1 MTGGAARPV
10 EEDGVPRDLRGATL
24 LGDFA
29 HAPVLG
35 AVERMD
41 GALVAIDA
49 GGDIAAVIRAGEP
62 DHSPALAAARAAGR
76 LERLPEG
83 CVALPGFVDLH
94 VHAPQ
99 HPQLGLALDRP
110 LESWLFDYTFPLEA
124 RFADLG
130 FARRAYAALVDD
142 LLSRGTTTALMF
154 ATIHRD
160 ATRALADIS
169 LERGL
174 RALVGKVSMDH
185 PEGCPDYYRDVS
197 ADAAVEGARDLIAHV
212 AGLGA
217 GGMLAAVVTPRF
229 IPACTDAAL
238 EGLGALARE
247 TGARVQTHAAES
259 DWEVAHVRE
268 RTGLSD
274 AEALDR
280 FGLLGPRSVLA
291 HGVFLDDAD
300 LRLMARRGAA
310 VAHCALS
317 NAYFAGAVFPLRAAL
332 EKGLRV
338 GLGTDVSG
346 GPDASMWSAMRMT
359 VAASRM
365 LASGVDPDRPAA
377 QRGRP
382 GAAVDWRAAFHLATA
397 GGAAALDLPVG
408 AFRPGLR
415 FDAVAVRDAAAVE
428 GGSAGLA
435 APEARLARLLHGAGR
450 EDIRAVYTDGVRRVP
465 APV

>member
-1 MTGGAARPV
+1 
-10 EEDGVPRDLRGATL
+10 
-24 LGDFA
+24 
-29 HAPVLG
+29 
-35 AVERMD
+35 
-41 GALVAIDA
+41 
-49 GGDIAAVIRAGEP
+49 
-62 DHSPALAAARAAGR
+62 
-76 LERLPEG
+76 
-83 CVALPGFVDLH
+83 
-94 VHAPQ
+94 
-99 HPQLGLALDRP
+99 
-110 LESWLFDYTFPLEA
+110 
-124 RFADLG
+124 
-130 FARRAYAALVDD
+130 
-142 LLSRGTTTALMF
+142 
-154 ATIHRD
+154 
-160 ATRALADIS
+160 
-169 LERGL
+169 
-174 RALVGKVSMDH
+174 
-185 PEGCPDYYRDVS
+185 
-197 ADAAVEGARDLIAHV
+197 
-212 AGLGA
+212 
-217 GGMLAAVVTPRF
+217 MLAAVVTPRF

-274 AEALDR
+274 AAALDR

-300 LRLMARRGAA
+300 LGLVARRGAA

-332 EKGLRV
+332 EKGVRV

-346 GPDASMWSAMRMT
+346 GPDAAMRMT

-377 QRGRP
+377 ERGRP
-382 GAAVDWRAAFHLATA
+382 GAAVDWREAFHLATA

-415 FDAVAVRDAAAVE
+415 FDAVAVRDAAAVA
-428 GGSAGLA
+428 GGPAALA

>member
-1 MTGGAARPV
+1 
-10 EEDGVPRDLRGATL
+10 
-24 LGDFA
+24 
-29 HAPVLG
+29 
-35 AVERMD
+35 
-41 GALVAIDA
+41 
-49 GGDIAAVIRAGEP
+49 
-62 DHSPALAAARAAGR
+62 
-76 LERLPEG
+76 
-83 CVALPGFVDLH
+83 
-94 VHAPQ
+94 
-99 HPQLGLALDRP
+99 
-110 LESWLFDYTFPLEA
+110 
-124 RFADLG
+124 
-130 FARRAYAALVDD
+130 
-142 LLSRGTTTALMF
+142 
-154 ATIHRD
+154 
-160 ATRALADIS
+160 
-169 LERGL
+169 
-174 RALVGKVSMDH
+174 
-185 PEGCPDYYRDVS
+185 
-197 ADAAVEGARDLIAHV
+197 VEGARDLIAHV

-259 DWEVAHVRE
+259 DWEVAHVRG

-300 LRLMARRGAA
+300 LGLLARRGAA

-332 EKGLRV
+332 EKGVRV

-365 LASGVDPDRPAA
+365 LASGVDPDLPPGE
-377 QRGRP
+377 RGRP
-382 GAAVDWRAAFHLATA
+382 GAAADWREAFHLATA

-408 AFRPGLR
+408 TFRPGLR

-428 GGSAGLA
+428 GGPAALA
-435 APEARLARLLHGAGR
+435 APEARLARLLHAAGR

-465 APV
+465 APA